1 MEKKRTKEFREY
13 VVKLV
18 LEEHRKVTDLAY
30 ELEIGAS
37 SIHRW
42 IKEHR
47 EQLASGNEGVKY
59 VTPSDL
65 KKIESGYEKKLR
77 ALEEENAILKKAM
90 HIFTKNQ
97 A

>member
-1 MEKKRTKEFREY
+1 MEKKRTKEFKEY

-18 LEEHRKVTDLAY
+18 LEEHRKVTDLSF

-37 SIHRW
+37 SIRRW
-42 IKEHR
+42 IKEYR
-47 EQLASGNEGVKY
+47 EKLASGNDEVKY

-65 KKIESGYEKKLR
+65 KKIESAYEKKMR

-90 HIFTKNQ
+90 HIFTKSQ
-97 A
+97 E